1 MAPGR
6 INLSVADARDLA
18 EGALRG
24 VGYDDDEA
32 RIVADHV
39 IDAALCG
46 YEYSGLAKILN
57 IPESE
62 HFKLPRRPMKV
73 LRETDVSLAFD
84 GGNNVGMLSLFYAAE
99 ATIKKAAAHGIALIS
114 VNDAWMSGRS
124 AYYVEMIA
132 NAGLVAIH
140 TAASSRLVAPPGGAR
155 AVLGTNPLAI
165 AVPSSRGPIVLD
177 IGTSAYM
184 MTEVMLRERLGELL
198 PEGVAIG
205 PDGEPTR
212 DPALARRGALL
223 PFGGYKGFGLA
234 LMMQALGLLAG
245 SGSEQESDY
254 GYLFIAFRPDL
265 LGPADVFNRQVTQL
279 IERIKATPRQARHR
293 RDPHPVGAGISLP
306 RTCASRGPDHRS
318 TGIRCAR
325 RPARAHQ
332 DDRESCVSIRIQ
344 VWEDDHD
351 GPVGWAEPAIPIAR
365 ANLLEWWMTYWQR
378 RKAMGFARAQ
388 PYPTGHTNSR

>member
-1 MAPGR
+1 MARCGHRDADRAEVGLKEMDVMAPGR
-6 INLSVADARDLA
+6 INLSVAEARDLA

-24 VGYDDDEA
+24 VGFDDEEA
-32 RIVADHV
+32 RIIADHV
-39 IDAALCG
+39 VDAALCG

-57 IPESE
+57 ILESE

-114 VNDAWMSGRS
+114 VTDAWMSGRS

-140 TAASSRLVAPPGGAR
+140 TAASSRLVAPPGGAA
-155 AVLGTNPLAI
+155 AVLGTNPIAI

-198 PEGVAIG
+198 REGVAIG

-212 DPALARRGALL
+212 VPSLSRRGALL

-234 LMMQALGLLAG
+234 LMIQAPGLLAG
-245 SGSEQESDY
+245 SDSEQESDS
-254 GYLFIAFRPDL
+254 GYLFIALRPDL
-265 LGPADVFNRQVTQL
+265 VGTADVFNRRVTQL
-279 IERIKATPRQARHR
+279 IERIKTTPRQ
-293 RDPHPVGAGISLP
+293 PGIDEIRIPSERAFRSRERALREGLSVDRLVFDALVP
-306 RTCASRGPDHRS
+306 RMIAKSSSMGKTITMSAVLMVLHSPSMSRGSFLDL
-318 TGIRCAR
+318 GA
-325 RPARAHQ
+325 
-332 DDRESCVSIRIQ
+332 
-344 VWEDDHD
+344 
-351 GPVGWAEPAIPIAR
+351 
-365 ANLLEWWMTYWQR
+365 
-378 RKAMGFARAQ
+378 
-388 PYPTGHTNSR
+388 

>member
-24 VGYDDDEA
+24 VGFDDDEA
-32 RIVADHV
+32 RVIADHV
-39 IDAALCG
+39 VDAALCG

-57 IPESE
+57 IVESE
-62 HFKLPRRPMKV
+62 HFKRPRRPMKL

-114 VNDAWMSGRS
+114 VTDAWMSGRS

-132 NAGLVAIH
+132 NTGLVAIH

-155 AVLGTNPLAI
+155 AVLGTNPIAI
-165 AVPSSRGPIVLD
+165 AVPSARGPIVLD

-212 DPALARRGALL
+212 DPALARAGALL

-234 LMMQALGLLAG
+234 LMIQALGLLAG
-245 SGSEQESDY
+245 SSSEQESDS

-265 LGPADVFNRQVTQL
+265 VGTADVFNRRVTQL
-279 IERIKATPRQARHR
+279 IERIKATPRQ
-293 RDPHPVGAGISLP
+293 GGI
-306 RTCASRGPDHRS
+306 D
-318 TGIRCAR
+318 
-325 RPARAHQ
+325 
-332 DDRESCVSIRIQ
+332 EIRIPSERAFRCRERALREGLNIDRL
-344 VWEDDHD
+344 VFNAL
-351 GPVGWAEPAIPIAR
+351 VALRAR
-365 ANLLEWWMTYWQR
+365 
-378 RKAMGFARAQ
+378 
-388 PYPTGHTNSR
+388 

>member
-1 MAPGR
+1 MALGR

-24 VGYDDDEA
+24 IGFDDDEA

-39 IDAALCG
+39 VDAALCG

-57 IPESE
+57 LPESE
-62 HFKLPRRPMKV
+62 RFKLPRRPLKM
-73 LRETDVSLAFD
+73 LRETEVSIAFD
-84 GGNNVGMLSLFYAAE
+84 GGNNVGMLSLFHAAE
-99 ATIKKAAAHGIALIS
+99 ATIRKAAAHGVALVS
-114 VNDAWMSGRS
+114 VTDTWMSGRS

-140 TAASSRLVAPPGGAR
+140 TAASSPLVAPPGGAM
-155 AVLGTNPLAI
+155 AVLGTNPIAI
-165 AVPSSRGPIVLD
+165 AVPSSREPIVLD

-205 PDGEPTR
+205 PNGEPTR

-234 LMMQALGLLAG
+234 LMVQALGLLGG
-245 SGSEQESDY
+245 SGPEP

-265 LGPADVFNRQVTQL
+265 FGPQDDFNRRVTQL
-279 IERIKATPRQARHR
+279 IESIKATPRQ
-293 RDPHPVGAGISLP
+293 PGI
-306 RTCASRGPDHRS
+306 D
-318 TGIRCAR
+318 
-325 RPARAHQ
+325 
-332 DDRESCVSIRIQ
+332 EIRIPS
-344 VWEDDHD
+344 ER
-351 GPVGWAEPAIPIAR
+351 AFRAR
-365 ANLLEWWMTYWQR
+365 ERALREGLTIDRLVYDSLV
-378 RKAMGFARAQ
+378 ALSAR
-388 PYPTGHTNSR
+388 PR

>member
-1 MAPGR
+1 MAPER

-18 EGALRG
+18 QSALRG
-24 VGYDDDEA
+24 VGFDDDEA
-32 RIVADHV
+32 RIIADHV
-39 IDAALCG
+39 VDAALCG

-114 VNDAWMSGRS
+114 VTDSWMSGRS

-140 TAASSRLVAPPGGAR
+140 TAASSRLVAPPGGVR
-155 AVLGTNPLAI
+155 AELGTNPIAM

-205 PDGEPTR
+205 PGGEPTR

-234 LMMQALGLLAG
+234 LMIQALGLLAG
-245 SGSEQESDY
+245 TSSEQESDS
-254 GYLFIAFRPDL
+254 GYLFVAFSPDL
-265 LGPADVFNRQVTQL
+265 FGTADVFNRRVTQL
-279 IERIKATPRQARHR
+279 IERIKASPRQ
-293 RDPHPVGAGISLP
+293 VGIDEVRIPSERAF
-306 RTCASRGPDHRS
+306 RSRERALREGLNIDRLVFDALVAL
-318 TGIRCAR
+318 RV
-325 RPARAHQ
+325 RP
-332 DDRESCVSIRIQ
+332 
-344 VWEDDHD
+344 
-351 GPVGWAEPAIPIAR
+351 G
-365 ANLLEWWMTYWQR
+365 
-378 RKAMGFARAQ
+378 
-388 PYPTGHTNSR
+388 